1 MLAPIA
7 HTHSVVLADRNRHI
21 RSLLARELEGQ
32 GFEVTCCGLGREA
45 VALARKQGE
54 ILVVD
59 GDLSDMDALSVI
71 RQVREARPE
80 LPIVV
85 HAHSADE
92 AVQCLQERFVL
103 FVPKE
108 QDPARLARVVR
119 KALETRPQ
127 AGCAPEFLVDR

>member
-7 HTHSVVLADRNRHI
+7 LTHTVVLADRNRHI
-21 RSLLARELEGQ
+21 RSLLARELDSQ
-32 GFEVTCCGLGREA
+32 GYEVTCCGLGREA
-45 VALARKQGE
+45 VALARKQGD

-71 RQVREARPE
+71 RQVREVRPE

-85 HAHSADE
+85 HAHSAEE
-92 AVQCLQERFVL
+92 AAQCLQERFVL

-108 QDPARLARVVR
+108 QDPARLVRVVR
-119 KALETRPQ
+119 RALETRPQ
-127 AGCAPEFLVDR
+127 AGCSKEFLENR

>member
-1 MLAPIA
+1 MLASLIIP
-7 HTHSVVLADRNRHI
+7 HSIVLADRNRHI
-21 RSLLARELEGQ
+21 RSLLARELTGQ

-45 VALARKQGE
+45 VALARKQGD

-59 GDLSDMDALSVI
+59 GDLSDMDAVSVI
-71 RQVREARPE
+71 RQVREVRPE

-108 QDPARLARVVR
+108 QDPARLVRLVR
-119 KALETRPQ
+119 KALETRPL
-127 AGCAPEFLVDR
+127 AGCAHEFMEGK